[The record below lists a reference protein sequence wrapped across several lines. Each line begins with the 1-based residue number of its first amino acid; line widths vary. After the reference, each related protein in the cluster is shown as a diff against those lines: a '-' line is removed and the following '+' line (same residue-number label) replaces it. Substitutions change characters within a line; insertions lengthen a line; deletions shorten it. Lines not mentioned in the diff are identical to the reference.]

1 MPEYNILNGTTVAY
15 STTKTGTYT
24 ALVGV
29 KTIPDFGSTPNKVDT
44 TTLDNTK
51 YETNIN
57 GLIPAQDY
65 TYELNLEAPS
75 ATANIKVVC
84 DMEDSDVAYWWKITL
99 NSGLIIQYESKVR
112 VGIKGGSSEDLET
125 FEMYHAPMGEIER
138 TIPTG
143 SN

>member
-1 MPEYNILNGTTVAY
+1 MPEYNIINGSKVEY
-15 STTKTGTYT
+15 STTETGTYT
-24 ALVGV
+24 QIIGL
-29 KTIPDFGSTPNKVDT
+29 KTMPDFGSTPNKVDT

-57 GLIPAQDY
+57 GLIPALDL
-65 TYELNLEAPS
+65 TYEFNLEAPT
-75 ATANIKVVC
+75 ANANIKKAC
-84 DMEDSDVAYWWKITL
+84 DLEDSGLSYFWKVTL
-99 NSGLIIQYESKVR
+99 RSGIVIQYKSKVS

-125 FEMYHAPMGEIER
+125 FEMYHAPEGEITR